1 MEEEKIRCRNSVTKE
16 GIRYLNL
23 EDYTS
28 AMYDWIEN
36 GTKGLKFFE
45 NTTKS
50 VVGRR
55 RKSCRDLW
63 KGNDVQDR
71 D

>member
-23 EDYTS
+23 EDYAS

-45 NTTKS
+45 NTTRSIVRK
-50 VVGRR
+50 R
-55 RKSCRDLW
+55 RKSCSGSW
-63 KGNDVQDR
+63 KGNDARDR
-71 D
+71 N